1 MQHAPGT
8 VRTSKNGQWGDCQH
22 TLSRCASV
30 IANSPAA
37 VDDTQRNV
45 DDVFQ
50 FDGGIQ
56 VSGVVSGTT
65 VRALALGCFSQK
77 N

>member
-30 IANSPAA
+30 VANWPAA
-37 VDDTQRNV
+37 VDDTQCNV
-45 DDVFQ
+45 DDVCQ

-56 VSGVVSGTT
+56 VLHSNHT
-65 VRALALGCFSQK
+65 VNKLGMHTA
-77 N
+77 